1 MDAAVEQVFADYDK
15 RFAEEA
21 AGRTGGRRLSSDE
34 RSLPIGEEAGAFL
47 NLLIKALQPKLL
59 LELGTSNGYSTVW
72 LAEAARAIG
81 GRVVTVEA
89 VEKKQAYARAAIA
102 KAGLADIV
110 DFRLGDAIEILKT
123 LPGRFDFVLLDIW
136 KDLYIPCLDL
146 FYPKLAPG
154 VIQPVAHQAEA
165 ADYRRAVRAKPRMQ
179 SLLLP
184 LGQGIEL
191 SRFAGKSLSAV
202 SYQPS
207 AFSCQK
213 RHCEECEARRSKATS
228 AISDCF
234 ATLTMM
240 DRKLTADS

>member
-1 MDAAVEQVFADYDK
+1 MDATVEQVFADYDK

-154 VIQPVAHQAEA
+154 AVVAADNMIEPVAHQAEA

-191 SRFAGKSLSAV
+191 SRFAGGLPASLV
-202 SYQPS
+202 
-207 AFSCQK
+207 
-213 RHCEECEARRSKATS
+213 
-228 AISDCF
+228 
-234 ATLTMM
+234 
-240 DRKLTADS
+240 

>member
-1 MDAAVEQVFADYDK
+1 MDATVEQVFADYDK

-102 KAGLADIV
+102 KACLADIV

-146 FYPKLAPG
+146 FYPKLAPSA
-154 VIQPVAHQAEA
+154 VVAADNMIEPVAHQAEA

-191 SRFAGKSLSAV
+191 SRFAGGLPASLV
-202 SYQPS
+202 
-207 AFSCQK
+207 
-213 RHCEECEARRSKATS
+213 
-228 AISDCF
+228 
-234 ATLTMM
+234 
-240 DRKLTADS
+240 

>member
-21 AGRTGGRRLSSDE
+21 AGRAGGRRVPADE

-47 NLLIKALQPKLL
+47 NLLIKALQGKRL
-59 LELGTSNGYSTVW
+59 LELGTSNGYSTIW
-72 LAEAARAIG
+72 LAEAARAVG
-81 GRVVTVEA
+81 GTVVTIEA

-102 KAGLADIV
+102 KAGLAEIV

-123 LPGRFDFVLLDIW
+123 LPGPFDFVLLDIW

-154 VIQPVAHQAEA
+154 AVIAADNMIDPAGHRGEA
-165 ADYRRAVRAKPRMQ
+165 ADYRRAVRAKPQVQ

-191 SRFAGKSLSAV
+191 SRFAGGLPPHLV
-202 SYQPS
+202 
-207 AFSCQK
+207 
-213 RHCEECEARRSKATS
+213 
-228 AISDCF
+228 
-234 ATLTMM
+234 
-240 DRKLTADS
+240 

>member
-1 MDAAVEQVFADYDK
+1 MDAAVTEVFADYDR

-21 AGRTGGRRLSSDE
+21 AGRAGGRRLPSDE

-47 NLLIKALQPKLL
+47 HLLIKALRPKRL

-81 GRVVTVEA
+81 GKVITIEA
-89 VEKKQAYARAAIA
+89 LEKKQAYARVAIA
-102 KAGLADIV
+102 KAGLGDIV

-123 LPGRFDFVLLDIW
+123 LPGPFDFVLLDIW

-154 VIQPVAHQAEA
+154 ALVADNMIEPAAHRGEA
-165 ADYRRAVRAKPRMQ
+165 ADYRRAVRAKPQMQ

-191 SRFAGKSLSAV
+191 SRFADGLPAYLV
-202 SYQPS
+202 
-207 AFSCQK
+207 
-213 RHCEECEARRSKATS
+213 
-228 AISDCF
+228 
-234 ATLTMM
+234 
-240 DRKLTADS
+240 